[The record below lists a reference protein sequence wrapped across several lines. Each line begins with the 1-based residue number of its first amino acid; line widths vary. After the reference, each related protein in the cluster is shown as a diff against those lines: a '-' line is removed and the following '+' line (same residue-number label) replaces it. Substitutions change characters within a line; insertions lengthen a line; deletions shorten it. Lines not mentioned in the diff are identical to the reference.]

1 MPADPLSEDKSSID
15 VDLDIDIDID
25 TDTDYFE
32 SVESTKE
39 KEITDSVSKE
49 QGTAD
54 EYNQVD
60 VPTSTHVSG
69 HVVGHLTVGNHAAH
83 ISKAVIAGGAVHAV
97 SHAATHVASHTTRA
111 VSPVAAHT
119 AISAISVHSTTYSVP
134 KRARVH
140 RQHSGA
146 YQVGSAALG
155 GISIGTIV
163 GAAVGGPVGAIVGAA
178 AMAGV
183 STVSALTSK
192 PNN

>member
-1 MPADPLSEDKSSID
+1 MPADPLFEDKSSID
-15 VDLDIDIDID
+15 VALDIDIDI
-25 TDTDYFE
+25 DTDYFE

-39 KEITDSVSKE
+39 IIGSVSEE

-54 EYNQVD
+54 EYNRVD
-60 VPTSTHVSG
+60 VPTSTHISG
-69 HVVGHLTVGNHAAH
+69 HVVGHLTVGSHTTH
-83 ISKAVIAGGAVHAV
+83 ISKSVIAGGIVHAV
-97 SHAATHVASHTTRA
+97 SRAAI
-111 VSPVAAHT
+111 PEP
-119 AISAISVHSTTYSVP
+119 SVQSTVYSVP
-134 KRARVH
+134 RRARVH

-178 AMAGV
+178 AMAGF